1 MDDNARK
8 ETVRQRL
15 RAILEEESLSAREL
29 SGMVGVP
36 EREVYGHLEHLRLSL
51 RGSGREL
58 AVAPAR
64 CRQCGFLFRK
74 RDRLGKPGRCPQCR
88 QTSIAEPLFRIE

>member
-1 MDDNARK
+1 M
-8 ETVRQRL
+8 RQRL
-15 RAILEEESLSAREL
+15 RAALEAETLSAREL
-29 SGMVGVP
+29 SQMVGIP

-58 AVAPAR
+58 AVVPAR
-64 CRQCGFLFRK
+64 CRHCGFLFRK

-88 QTSIAEPLFRIE
+88 QTSIAEPLFRIA